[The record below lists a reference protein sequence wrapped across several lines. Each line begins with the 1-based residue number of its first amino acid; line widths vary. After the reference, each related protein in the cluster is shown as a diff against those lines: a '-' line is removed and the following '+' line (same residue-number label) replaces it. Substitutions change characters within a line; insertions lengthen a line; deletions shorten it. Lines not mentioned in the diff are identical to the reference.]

1 MAEVK
6 GGAGLERVLKQLDA
20 RLRSKRF
27 VKVGFLDK
35 ATYPDGTSVAL
46 VAATQNFG
54 SPSRGIPPRPFFSN
68 VIRDKSASWG
78 ASLVAILRAQQ
89 YDVDVSLALVG
100 EGIAGQIRTSI
111 QELNEPPLADATVA
125 RKGFAKPL
133 IDTSVMIDSVGVE
146 LVS

>member
-6 GGAGLERVLKQLDA
+6 GGAGLERALKQLDA
-20 RLRSKRF
+20 KLRGKQS
-27 VKVGFLDK
+27 VKVGFLAD

-78 ASLVAILRAQQ
+78 SSLIAILRNQR
-89 YDVDVSLALVG
+89 YDVPASLALLG

-133 IDTSVMIDSVGVE
+133 IDDSIMINSVGVE
-146 LVS
+146 VS

>member
-6 GGAGLERVLKQLDA
+6 GGARLERALKELDV
-20 RLRSKRF
+20 RLRKKHGVR
-27 VKVGFLDK
+27 VGFLAG

-54 SPSRGIPPRPFFSN
+54 APSRGIPPRPFFSN
-68 VIRDKSASWG
+68 VLRDKSASWG
-78 ASLVAILRAQQ
+78 ASLVAILRAQR
-89 YDVDVSLALVG
+89 YDVPASLALLG

-111 QELNEPPLADATVA
+111 QELNDPPLADATIA

-133 IDTSVMIDSVGVE
+133 IDDSVMINSVGVE
-146 LVS
+146 VS

>member
-1 MAEVK
+1 M
-6 GGAGLERVLKQLDA
+6 
-20 RLRSKRF
+20 
-27 VKVGFLDK
+27 KVGFLDK

-78 ASLVAILRAQQ
+78 ASLVAILRVQQ

-133 IDTSVMIDSVGVE
+133 IDTAVMINSVGVE
-146 LVS
+146 LAS